1 MVSALRHLG
10 FDYVFDTDFAAD
22 LTIMEEGSDIAIIA
36 SGTLLSK
43 AVVATKALQQKGI
56 RPRLINMHT
65 IKPLDKELVLK
76 AAEET
81 GKIVTVEEGYLAGG
95 LGSCVAELLAV
106 EHPTSMKMIG
116 VDDQY
121 ADAGPYEE
129 LLRHLGL
136 QGEQI
141 AETVARFLGS

>member
-1 MVSALRHLG
+1 
-10 FDYVFDTDFAAD
+10 
-22 LTIMEEGSDIAIIA
+22 
-36 SGTLLSK
+36 
-43 AVVATKALQQKGI
+43 
-56 RPRLINMHT
+56 MHT
-65 IKPLDKELVLK
+65 IKPLDKELVLQ

-95 LGSCVAELLAV
+95 LGSCIAELLV
-106 EHPTSMKMIG
+106 KENPVPVKMIG

-129 LLRHLGL
+129 LLAHLGL

-141 AETVARFLGS
+141 ANTVEEFLSSN

>member
-1 MVSALRHLG
+1 
-10 FDYVFDTDFAAD
+10 
-22 LTIMEEGSDIAIIA
+22 MEEGSDITIIA
-36 SGTLLSK
+36 TGTLLSK
-43 AVVATKALQQKGI
+43 AVAATKVLQNKGI
-56 RPRLINMHT
+56 QPRLINMHT

-76 AAEET
+76 AAAET

-95 LGSCVAELLAV
+95 LGGCIAELLATD
-106 EHPTSMKMIG
+106 HPTPMKMIG

-129 LLRHLGL
+129 LLGHLGL

-141 AETVARFLGS
+141 ADTVESFLNGN

>member
-1 MVSALRHLG
+1 
-10 FDYVFDTDFAAD
+10 
-22 LTIMEEGSDIAIIA
+22 MEAGGDVTIIA
-36 SGTLLSK
+36 TGTLLSK
-43 AVVATKALQQKGI
+43 AVAATKVLLNKGI
-56 RPRLINMHT
+56 HPRLINMHT

-76 AAEET
+76 AAAET

-95 LGSCVAELLAV
+95 LGGSIAELLAA
-106 EHPTSMKMIG
+106 EHPTPMKMIG

-129 LLRHLGL
+129 LLAHLGL

-141 AETVARFLGS
+141 AETVEQFLEP